1 MLTGVSARIDS
12 MMGEGCVRCR
22 SENGAGVSCWRA
34 VSLTPSARAPKNP
47 SHRLAITST
56 TTRSATTVRHDR
68 RAGRGRPLLRPH
80 VDAPALATELE
91 RSAHAGRRTHITT
104 GNGGKGGNSGEGGL
118 GGPGG
123 KGGLGGKSDSTPT
136 EVGYGGPGGGG
147 PGGPSIGV
155 MLLAD
160 STVVGANAESMAL
173 GSGAFG
179 GSSLAAGHGGGQD
192 ERAYVLQG

>member
-1 MLTGVSARIDS
+1 MLQ
-12 MMGEGCVRCR
+12 R
-22 SENGAGVSCWRA
+22 SRPNWSGPLTLVGA
-34 VSLTPSARAPKNP
+34 
-47 SHRLAITST
+47 
-56 TTRSATTVRHDR
+56 
-68 RAGRGRPLLRPH
+68 
-80 VDAPALATELE
+80 
-91 RSAHAGRRTHITT
+91 THITT

-123 KGGLGGKSDSTPT
+123 KGGLGGKSDCTPT
-136 EVGYGGPGGGG
+136 EVGYGGQGGPGGGGPGG